1 MIPSMPGDSSTEETV
16 SPPQDLVISEV
27 TAHSFRVSWT
37 HASGSVEKYRVV
49 YQPTRADILEEVTN
63 QRLYALSQLSIS
75 ILSNLPPSFLKE

>member
-1 MIPSMPGDSSTEETV
+1 MIPSLTGDSSTEETV

-37 HASGSVEKYRVV
+37 HAPGSVEKYRVV

-75 ILSNLPPSFLKE
+75 TVSNLSPSYLKG